1 MRSAGSYFFNVTEK
15 KKKNLASCASKI
27 YGRNGLVSTWNLFST
42 SPVVES
48 LLGSSD
54 LASRPGVGGAVSLF
68 PPVGSREAVTPLWT
82 KEVASGVPSLFSVPH
97 PPAVI

>member
-1 MRSAGSYFFNVTEK
+1 MCRN
-15 KKKNLASCASKI
+15 KI
-27 YGRNGLVSTWNLFST
+27 YGRNGLVSWNLFST

-68 PPVGSREAVTPLWT
+68 QPVGSREESILLPLD
-82 KEVASGVPSLFSVPH
+82 
-97 PPAVI
+97 